1 MGQAGKRRR
10 PPPRHIRQGS
20 LARLLETAGGPS
32 RVDQIGLSAEERDMA
47 IAALESAVLSGP
59 DRKGKFMAARGQRT
73 LTEAELKACG
83 NEGRRPRGGSMAR
96 GTLFRKRRLPRRADM
111 QWVDVRAAIVRNVTC
126 VAIRGCA
133 GKLSLRAALVALAT
147 IYERVHAREGKPR
160 SPV

>member
-1 MGQAGKRRR
+1 MAVHAALAHRPQALVLAGDAHWVVVVATRAAHQARRL
-10 PPPRHIRQGS
+10 Q
-20 LARLLETAGGPS
+20 
-32 RVDQIGLSAEERDMA
+32 RDMA

-83 NEGRRPRGGSMAR
+83 HEGRRPRGGSMAR